1 MQNNGDERDAYGI
14 VILNKQKGEI
24 QKVNI
29 CLFTGNLNKGYRL
42 LLLKE
47 E

>member
-1 MQNNGDERDAYGI
+1 MWNLPAEREAYGI
-14 VILNKQKGEI
+14 VILNKHIGEI